1 MTEEIHGSDW
11 WIAEQNRK
19 AWRSTYQS
27 RAVAERLLE
36 PNREAITKARQALE
50 SVDEFVSP
58 SMARSI
64 QAEINLIREIGRDFG
79 FVSEYT
85 VRDALG
91 LTGNEPLPPLFSVTY
106 RGEAHYPAF
115 LFEKDP
121 DSPVKQK
128 VRPFVAE
135 LAKLAEEYKWDAAS
149 VCYWFVT
156 STTWFP
162 PGEAPVDYLD
172 NPAKI
177 LTVFES
183 AASVEW

>member
-1 MTEEIHGSDW
+1 MTEETQASDW
-11 WIAEQNRK
+11 LAVEQNRK
-19 AWRSTYQS
+19 AWRSAYQS

-36 PNREAITKARQALE
+36 PNQEAIRKARLALE
-50 SVDEFVSP
+50 NVDEFVSP

-79 FVSEYT
+79 LVSEQS
-85 VRDALG
+85 VRGALDLSG
-91 LTGNEPLPPLFSVTY
+91 SDLLPKLFSVTY
-106 RGEAHYPAF
+106 RGEELYPAF

-121 DSPVKQK
+121 ESPVRQK

-177 LTVFES
+177 ITVFES